1 MRKFFFRS
9 FYTVFAL
16 TFALRYDMYKDIEEG
31 LAKQRQVSFTDKYI
45 HGLPVGLK
53 MSNGVTIGE

>member
-1 MRKFFFRS
+1 
-9 FYTVFAL
+9 
-16 TFALRYDMYKDIEEG
+16 MYKDVEES

-45 HGLPVGLK
+45 RGLPIGLK

>member
-1 MRKFFFRS
+1 MPVWKIETLLMFTLS
-9 FYTVFAL
+9 
-16 TFALRYDMYKDIEEG
+16 YDMYKDVEES

-45 HGLPVGLK
+45 HGLPIGLK